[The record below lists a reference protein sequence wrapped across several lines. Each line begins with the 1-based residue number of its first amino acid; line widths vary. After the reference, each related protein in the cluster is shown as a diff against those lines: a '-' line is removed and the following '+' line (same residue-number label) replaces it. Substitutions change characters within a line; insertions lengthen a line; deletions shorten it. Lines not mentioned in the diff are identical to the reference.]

1 MKEKNI
7 RVIFDTNVWV
17 SFLIGKSLSILKQ
30 YIIEG
35 NITIIMSQ
43 QLIDELYEVTGRD
56 KLKKYFPKKCVNEL
70 IDLLEIIAENVVI
83 KPTHKLCRDVKDNF
97 LFDLIDYS
105 KADYLVTGDKDILV
119 HNPFLTA
126 TILSPTDYEKEMEFK
141 I

>member
-7 RVIFDTNVWV
+7 KVIFDTNVWV

-56 KLKKYFPKKCVNEL
+56 KLKIFQKKV
-70 IDLLEIIAENVVI
+70 
-83 KPTHKLCRDVKDNF
+83 
-97 LFDLIDYS
+97 
-105 KADYLVTGDKDILV
+105 
-119 HNPFLTA
+119 
-126 TILSPTDYEKEMEFK
+126 
-141 I
+141 

>member
-43 QLIDELYEVTGRD
+43 QLIDELYEVTGRE
-56 KLKKYFPKKCVNEL
+56 LKKYFPKKSVNEL

-126 TILSPTDYEKEMEFK
+126 TILSPTDFEKEMEFK

>member
-30 YIIEG
+30 YIMEG
-35 NITIIMSQ
+35 NIRIIMSQ
-43 QLIDELYEVTGRD
+43 QLIDELYEVTGRE
-56 KLKKYFPKKCVNEL
+56 LKKYFPKKCVNEL

-126 TILSPTDYEKEMEFK
+126 TILSPTDFEKEMEFK

>member
-1 MKEKNI
+1 M
-7 RVIFDTNVWV
+7 
-17 SFLIGKSLSILKQ
+17 
-30 YIIEG
+30 
-35 NITIIMSQ
+35 
-43 QLIDELYEVTGRD
+43 
-56 KLKKYFPKKCVNEL
+56 KKYFPKKNVNEL

-126 TILSPTDYEKEMEFK
+126 TILSPTDFEKEMELK

>member
-43 QLIDELYEVTGRD
+43 QLIDELYEVTGRE
-56 KLKKYFPKKCVNEL
+56 LKKYFPKKCVNEL

-126 TILSPTDYEKEMEFK
+126 TILSPTDFEKEMEFK

>member
-30 YIIEG
+30 YIMEG
-35 NITIIMSQ
+35 NIRIIMSQ
-43 QLIDELYEVTGRD
+43 QLIDELYEVTGRE
-56 KLKKYFPKKCVNEL
+56 LKKYFPKKCVNEL

-126 TILSPTDYEKEMEFK
+126 TILSPTDFEKEMELK

>member
-43 QLIDELYEVTGRD
+43 QLIDELYEVTGRE
-56 KLKKYFPKKCVNEL
+56 LKKYFPKKSVNEL

-126 TILSPTDYEKEMEFK
+126 TILSPTDFEKEMELK

>member
-30 YIIEG
+30 YIMEG
-35 NITIIMSQ
+35 NIRIIMSQ
-43 QLIDELYEVTGRD
+43 QLIDELYEVTGRE
-56 KLKKYFPKKCVNEL
+56 LKKYFPKKCVNEL

>member
-7 RVIFDTNVWV
+7 KVIFDTNVWV

-30 YIIEG
+30 YIMEG
-35 NITIIMSQ
+35 NIRIIMSQ
-43 QLIDELYEVTGRD
+43 QLIDELYEVTGRE
-56 KLKKYFPKKCVNEL
+56 LKKYFPNKCVNEL

-126 TILSPTDYEKEMEFK
+126 TILSPTDFEKEMELK